1 MKGVS
6 DRCDTSMYTYTAGV
20 LLRFKSP
27 GGKKPNFPNSPVE
40 IKKKNTILYATIII
54 GAIIIS
60 STIFFSYS
68 DEQAKIRGESFGN
81 SLKFIQEDLRKITHS
96 FDNKLSMFKEG
107 SVGKEDFLEF
117 GQKHQ
122 IEMSRIIL
130 QYDNLQI
137 PKSFVSAVEM
147 FKLSAETQLE
157 SDIQM
162 VEWVRTGNEDAYIR
176 SDSLLQQ
183 SFQYEIAA
191 LGEFKLAQGQVLDY
205 VEQSYQP
212 EP

>member
-1 MKGVS
+1 MKNKT
-6 DRCDTSMYTYTAGV
+6 R
-20 LLRFKSP
+20 
-27 GGKKPNFPNSPVE
+27 
-40 IKKKNTILYATIII
+40 KKKNTILYATIII
-54 GAIIIS
+54 GVIIIS

-68 DEQAKIRGESFGN
+68 DEQAKIRGEAFGN

-191 LGEFKLAQGQVLDY
+191 LGEFKLAQGQSLDY
-205 VEQSYQP
+205 VEQSYQS

>member
-1 MKGVS
+1 LKN
-6 DRCDTSMYTYTAGV
+6 RT
-20 LLRFKSP
+20 R
-27 GGKKPNFPNSPVE
+27 
-40 IKKKNTILYATIII
+40 KKKNTILYAAIMI
-54 GAIIIS
+54 GVIIIS

-68 DEQAKIRGESFGN
+68 DEQAKIRGEAFGN
-81 SLKFIQEDLRKITHS
+81 SLKFIQEDLRKITHL

-107 SVGKEDFLEF
+107 SVDKEDFLEF

-191 LGEFKLAQGQVLDY
+191 LGEFKLAQGQSLDY
-205 VEQSYQP
+205 VEQS
-212 EP
+212 

>member
-1 MKGVS
+1 MIGV
-6 DRCDTSMYTYTAGV
+6 
-20 LLRFKSP
+20 
-27 GGKKPNFPNSPVE
+27 
-40 IKKKNTILYATIII
+40 
-54 GAIIIS
+54 IIIS
-60 STIFFSYS
+60 STVFFSYS
-68 DEQAKIRGESFGN
+68 DEQAKIRGEAFGN

-96 FDNKLSMFKEG
+96 FDDNLSMFKEG
-107 SVGKEDFLEF
+107 SVDKEDFLEF
-117 GQKHQ
+117 AQKHQ
-122 IEMSRIIL
+122 IEMDRVIL
-130 QYDNLQI
+130 RYDSLQV

-157 SDIQM
+157 SDMQM

-191 LGEFKLAQGQVLDY
+191 LGEYKLAQGQSLDY

>member
-1 MKGVS
+1 LKN
-6 DRCDTSMYTYTAGV
+6 RT
-20 LLRFKSP
+20 
-27 GGKKPNFPNSPVE
+27 KKN
-40 IKKKNTILYATIII
+40 KNTILYAAIMIGVIIV
-54 GAIIIS
+54 S

-68 DEQAKIRGESFGN
+68 DEQAKIRGEAFGN
-81 SLKFIQEDLRKITHS
+81 SLKFIQEDLRKITHL

-107 SVGKEDFLEF
+107 SVDKKDFLKF

-122 IEMSRIIL
+122 IEMDRIIL

-137 PKSFVSAVEM
+137 PKSFVSAVKM

>member
-1 MKGVS
+1 MKNKT
-6 DRCDTSMYTYTAGV
+6 R
-20 LLRFKSP
+20 
-27 GGKKPNFPNSPVE
+27 
-40 IKKKNTILYATIII
+40 KKKNTILYATIII
-54 GAIIIS
+54 GTIIIS

-68 DEQAKIRGESFGN
+68 DEQAKIRGEAFGN

>member
-1 MKGVS
+1 LKN
-6 DRCDTSMYTYTAGV
+6 RT
-20 LLRFKSP
+20 
-27 GGKKPNFPNSPVE
+27 KKN
-40 IKKKNTILYATIII
+40 KNTILYAAIMI
-54 GAIIIS
+54 GVIIIS

-68 DEQAKIRGESFGN
+68 DEQAKIRGEAFGN
-81 SLKFIQEDLRKITHS
+81 SLKFIQEDLRKITHL

-107 SVGKEDFLEF
+107 SVDKKDFLKF

-122 IEMSRIIL
+122 IEMDRIIL

-137 PKSFVSAVEM
+137 PKSFVSAVKM

>member
-1 MKGVS
+1 
-6 DRCDTSMYTYTAGV
+6 
-20 LLRFKSP
+20 
-27 GGKKPNFPNSPVE
+27 
-40 IKKKNTILYATIII
+40 
-54 GAIIIS
+54 
-60 STIFFSYS
+60 
-68 DEQAKIRGESFGN
+68 
-81 SLKFIQEDLRKITHS
+81 
-96 FDNKLSMFKEG
+96 MFKEG
-107 SVGKEDFLEF
+107 SVDKKDFLKF

-122 IEMSRIIL
+122 IEMDRIIL

-137 PKSFVSAVEM
+137 PKSFVSAVKM

>member
-1 MKGVS
+1 MKNKT
-6 DRCDTSMYTYTAGV
+6 R
-20 LLRFKSP
+20 
-27 GGKKPNFPNSPVE
+27 
-40 IKKKNTILYATIII
+40 KKKNTILYATVII
-54 GAIIIS
+54 GVIIIS

-68 DEQAKIRGESFGN
+68 DEQAKIRGEAFGN

-107 SVGKEDFLEF
+107 SVDKEDFLEF
-117 GQKHQ
+117 AQKHQ

-183 SFQYEIAA
+183 SFQYEIAGLA
-191 LGEFKLAQGQVLDY
+191 EFKLAQGQSLGY

>member
-1 MKGVS
+1 LKN
-6 DRCDTSMYTYTAGV
+6 RT
-20 LLRFKSP
+20 R
-27 GGKKPNFPNSPVE
+27 
-40 IKKKNTILYATIII
+40 KKKNTILYAAIMI
-54 GAIIIS
+54 GVIIIS

-68 DEQAKIRGESFGN
+68 DEQAKIRGEAFGN
-81 SLKFIQEDLRKITHS
+81 SLKFIQEDLRKITHL

-107 SVGKEDFLEF
+107 SVDKKDFLKF

-122 IEMSRIIL
+122 IEMDRIIL

-137 PKSFVSAVEM
+137 PKSFVSAVKM

-191 LGEFKLAQGQVLDY
+191 LGEFKLAQGQILDY